1 VFRFSALTAVEEY
14 LMKHEAV
21 AWVGVIGVPDP
32 IRGEIVTAFILPRE
46 GVTPDKVLENSIIEH
61 VKKRLDVHA
70 YPREMT
76 FLKDM
81 STTKTDKILKQKLRE
96 LHQKSKDPGPEGPA
110 LVHPAGVI

>member
-1 VFRFSALTAVEEY
+1 
-14 LMKHEAV
+14 MKHEAV

-32 IRGEIVTAFILPRE
+32 IRGEIVKAFILPRE

-61 VKKRLDVHA
+61 VKKRLDAHA

-81 STTKTDKILKQKLRE
+81 STTKTDKILKHKLRE
-96 LHQKSKDPGPEGPA
+96 LHKQNKPTKNEM
-110 LVHPAGVI
+110 